1 MKVSIGIPF
10 YNPGEVFRETIASVL
25 QQSFQDF
32 ELILLNDGSS
42 DDSLT
47 IAESF
52 NDERIRVINDGQN
65 LGLPARLNQLIELSS
80 GEYMARMDADDLICP
95 TRIEQQV
102 KYLDEHQN
110 ASLVSTGL
118 CSTTDDGKV
127 IGYRLPPMSQTTSI
141 DATAAIFGRSNIAHA
156 TIMARKTWYQ
166 RNPYNESAKLMEDYQ
181 LWIDAALKKD
191 LDVGFLPQPLYYYR
205 EQSSV
210 SPEKAITA
218 YRNQYSLVHQQYFRH
233 LTLLQK
239 VKFTA
244 LMRIK
249 VAIVY
254 LLNISAKADWLLKL
268 RNKDTRQN
276 KESLA
281 SLQHKLDQ
289 LRGAK

>member
-10 YNPGEVFRETIASVL
+10 YNPGEVFKETIASVL

-42 DDSLT
+42 DDSLA

-52 NDERIRVINDGQN
+52 DDARIRVINDGRN

-80 GEYMARMDADDLICP
+80 GEYLARMDADDLICP

-102 KYLDEHQN
+102 KYLDKHQN

-118 CSTTDDGKV
+118 CSMTDDGKV
-127 IGYRLPPMSQTTSI
+127 IGYRLPPISQATAI
-141 DATAAIFGRSNIAHA
+141 DAIAAIFGRSHIAHA

-166 RNPYNESAKLMEDYQ
+166 RNSYNESAKLMEDYQ
-181 LWIDAALKKD
+181 LWIDAALNKD

-210 SPEKAITA
+210 SSAKAITA
-218 YRNQYSLVHQQYFRH
+218 YKNQYSLVKQQYFQH

-239 VKFTA
+239 MKFAA
-244 LMRIK
+244 LMGLKI
-249 VAIVY
+249 AMVY
-254 LLNISAKADWLLKL
+254 LLNITANASWLLRL
-268 RNKDTRQN
+268 RNKSTQQSN
-276 KESLA
+276 ESLA
-281 SLQHKLDQ
+281 ALQHKLDQ
-289 LRGAK
+289 LRGVN